1 MVSFYFDMDFELYI
15 RNLKWTS
22 IVKDDDVNSWRTLSL
37 TIDMYFNIKFH
48 TRQMYGFPT
57 LYKEP
62 KGLST
67 SAMAVTNFDISVTL
81 ASTVI
86 LLI

>member
-1 MVSFYFDMDFELYI
+1 MDFELYI

-22 IVKDDDVNSWRTLSL
+22 IVKDNDVNSWQTLSL
-37 TIDMYFNIKFH
+37 TIDIYFNIKFH
-48 TRQMYGFPT
+48 TRQMYGFQT

-67 SAMAVTNFDISVTL
+67 SAMAVTNFNISMTI

>member
-1 MVSFYFDMDFELYI
+1 MYHWRVW
-15 RNLKWTS
+15 NLILEHTS
-22 IVKDDDVNSWRTLSL
+22 IVKDDNVNSWRPLSL
-37 TIDMYFNIKFH
+37 TIDVYFNIRLH

-67 SAMAVTNFDISVTL
+67 SAMAVTNFNIYITL

>member
-1 MVSFYFDMDFELYI
+1 MEH
-15 RNLKWTS
+15 TS

-48 TRQMYGFPT
+48 TRQMY
-57 LYKEP
+57 KEP

-67 SAMAVTNFDISVTL
+67 STMAVTNFNISVTH

-86 LLI
+86 LLM

>member
-1 MVSFYFDMDFELYI
+1 MAKVKFLTAIALVEGLHKCVFAFERYG
-15 RNLKWTS
+15 
-22 IVKDDDVNSWRTLSL
+22 
-37 TIDMYFNIKFH
+37 KFLFW
-48 TRQMYGFPT
+48 YGFPT

-67 SAMAVTNFDISVTL
+67 SAMAVTNFNISVTH

-86 LLI
+86 LLM

>member
-1 MVSFYFDMDFELYI
+1 MYRWRVW
-15 RNLKWTS
+15 NLILEHAS
-22 IVKDDDVNSWRTLSL
+22 IVKDDNVNSWRPLSL
-37 TIDMYFNIKFH
+37 ISDVCFNIKLH
-48 TRQMYGFPT
+48 TRQMYGFQT

-67 SAMAVTNFDISVTL
+67 SAMAVTNFNISITL

>member
-1 MVSFYFDMDFELYI
+1 MYHWCVW
-15 RNLKWTS
+15 NLILEHTS
-22 IVKDDDVNSWRTLSL
+22 IVKDDNVNSWRPLSL
-37 TIDMYFNIKFH
+37 TIDVYFNIKLH

-62 KGLST
+62 KGL
-67 SAMAVTNFDISVTL
+67 TL

-86 LLI
+86 LLIQTIRF

>member
-1 MVSFYFDMDFELYI
+1 MCNSILNFTRVKCVDFELYI
-15 RNLKWTS
+15 SEPKGPSTS
-22 IVKDDDVNSWRTLSL
+22 AMAVTNFDI
-37 TIDMYFNIKFH
+37 YFNIKFH
-48 TRQMYGFPT
+48 TRQMYGFQT

-67 SAMAVTNFDISVTL
+67 SAMAVTNFNISITL